1 MRITIES
8 TSQVV
13 RLNGVEARV
22 WQGTTVPKRGRGIPV
37 QCFITRVA
45 VERTEDA
52 TEFESELQE
61 HAAPSVAWPLRMVL

>member
-8 TSQVV
+8 TSLVV
-13 RLNGVEARV
+13 KLNGVEARV
-22 WQGTTVPKRGRGIPV
+22 WQGTTDRGIPV

-52 TEFESELQE
+52 SDFERELKE
-61 HAAPSVAWPLRMVL
+61 HAAPTVGWPARMLID